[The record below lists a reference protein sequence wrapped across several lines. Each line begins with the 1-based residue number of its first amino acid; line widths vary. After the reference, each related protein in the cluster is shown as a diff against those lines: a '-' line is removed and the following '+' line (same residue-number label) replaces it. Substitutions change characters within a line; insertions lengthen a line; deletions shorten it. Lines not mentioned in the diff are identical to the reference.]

1 MILSARRCGAE
12 QVWASWRTQRTDG
25 RTQLPATQGKDEES
39 AEQTAWELIFWHY
52 FRRSRVQLFFWQLG
66 NQRCLQRA
74 SGMRGWDWAHSAARN
89 AEICNDLDA
98 KKTKNPKRIYDFFAC
113 RSRQITWS
121 IWSRRAWRGCCFFSI
136 CTSWPPKT
144 HSMVG
149 SWCVFP
155 FFAHLFWSNKSER
168 ISQDK
173 WKHARGHILVALHI
187 PMMIQTTGSLAA
199 KKLWRGIRK
208 HFDLGWEYNP
218 LPGFSTTIDWD

>member
-1 MILSARRCGAE
+1 MLSRCEHPEGHNG
-12 QVWASWRTQRTDG
+12 RTDG
-25 RTQLPATQGKDEES
+25 RSCPLRKVRTRRALSRQRENWFFDIISEEAGCSFFFDSWEISVVYNGQVGCADEI
-39 AEQTAWELIFWHY
+39 ELIQPPAMQKYVTIWT
-52 FRRSRVQLFFWQLG
+52 RKRQ
-66 NQRCLQRA
+66 
-74 SGMRGWDWAHSAARN
+74 
-89 AEICNDLDA
+89 
-98 KKTKNPKRIYDFFAC
+98 KNPKRIYDFFAC

-155 FFAHLFWSNKSER
+155 FFAHLFWSNKSEP

>member
-1 MILSARRCGAE
+1 MLSRCEHPEGHNG
-12 QVWASWRTQRTDG
+12 RTDG
-25 RTQLPATQGKDEES
+25 RSCPLRKVRTRRALSRQRENWFFDIISEEAGCS
-39 AEQTAWELIFWHY
+39 F
-52 FRRSRVQLFFWQLG
+52 FFWQLG

-155 FFAHLFWSNKSER
+155 FLAHLFWSNKSER